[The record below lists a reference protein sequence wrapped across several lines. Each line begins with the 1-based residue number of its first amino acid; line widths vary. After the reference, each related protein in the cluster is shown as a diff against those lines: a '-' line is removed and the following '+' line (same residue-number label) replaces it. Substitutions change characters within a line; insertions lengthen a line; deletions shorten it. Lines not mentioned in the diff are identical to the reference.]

1 MTKKDYIA
9 LVNEFGLTYYADSS
23 SAYYKEFP
31 ICGYRADH
39 SNFGTNDLDAKSL
52 IIFDNYDEVLNNS
65 GHYSGFYT
73 NKYATKVE
81 EARLLISN
89 QIMVVKNKC
98 VNERLEKM
106 YKDFDE

>member
-9 LVNEFGLTYYADSS
+9 IVNEFGLTYYADSS

-31 ICGYRADH
+31 ICGYRAYH
-39 SNFGTNDLDAKSL
+39 SYFGTNDWDAKSL
-52 IIFDNYDEVLNNS
+52 IIFDNYDEVLDNS

-81 EARLLISN
+81 EARQLISN
-89 QIMVVKNKC
+89 QIMFVKNKY
-98 VNERLEKM
+98 VNNRLEKM
-106 YKDFDE
+106 NKDF

>member
-31 ICGYRADH
+31 ICGYRPSRSSYADW
-39 SNFGTNDLDAKSL
+39 SAKSL
-52 IIFDNYDEVLNNS
+52 IIFEDYNDHLNNC

-81 EARLLISN
+81 EGRQLISN
-89 QIMVVKNKC
+89 QIVFIKNKYI
-98 VNERLEKM
+98 NERLEKM
-106 YKDFDE
+106 NKDF